1 MTQDGSSPQHAV
13 LSDKQRE
20 TDEEEEK
27 KKMERAGATRE
38 RRCGEKA
45 PQTDNG

>member
-1 MTQDGSSPQHAV
+1 MTGNGSSPQHAV
-13 LSDKQRE
+13 LSDKRQQMK
-20 TDEEEEK
+20 EEEK
-27 KKMERAGATRE
+27 KKIERARATRE